1 MKKLLALI
9 PLTVLLALVAGACSS
24 GGGGSDQSAGA
35 GGGGTA
41 PGSVTARDKGVV
53 SSGGS
58 VGADEVLG
66 TPASASLP
74 EMGPQIVQNASI
86 RLSVSRG
93 RFDGKVDEARSVA
106 ASLGGF
112 VVSSSA
118 SQGSDR
124 RLVRGTLVLRVPA
137 RSYAD
142 AMQRLRRLGKVEALD
157 ESGQDVSQEF
167 VDLRARV
174 RQLRAVESQLLELLG
189 RANDV
194 PAALA
199 VQSQLAQVQL
209 DLEQARGRLQFL
221 DDQVSFATISLTL
234 HELGVG
240 PARDGGGFGIVDA
253 WAKAGAGFVAVI
265 GWIFVG
271 LAVASPVLVLLV
283 LGLLVGRRLRRR
295 LAQA

>member
-1 MKKLLALI
+1 MKKLLALV
-9 PLTVLLALVAGACSS
+9 PLVLLALVAGACSS
-24 GGGGSDQSAGA
+24 GGNSDGASGSAGA
-35 GGGGTA
+35 GGGKASEGAVGRDQGTVFA
-41 PGSVTARDKGVV
+41 G
-53 SSGGS
+53 SSGSGE
-58 VGADEVLG
+58 AQAA
-66 TPASASLP
+66 PASASLP
-74 EMGPQIVQNASI
+74 EFGPQIVQNASLRI
-86 RLSVSRG
+86 SFGRN

-112 VVSSSA
+112 VVNSSA
-118 SQGSDR
+118 SQGSDQ
-124 RLVRGTLVLRVPA
+124 RLVRGTLVLRIPA
-137 RSYAD
+137 RSYVD
-142 AMQRLRRLGKVEALD
+142 AMKRLRRLGKVEALD

-167 VDLRARV
+167 VDLRARA
-174 RQLRAVESQLLELLG
+174 RQLQAVENQLLELLE

-199 VQSQLAQVQL
+199 VQAQLSQVQL

-234 HELGVG
+234 HETGVVPVG
-240 PARDGGGFGIVDA
+240 KGGGFGIVDA

-271 LAVASPVLVLLV
+271 LAVASPVLVLIA
-283 LGLLVGRRLRRR
+283 LGLLVGRTVRRR